1 MKKTIIISSIAIVA
15 LGALFPLIGQVIQSN
30 GSSIP
35 AICRSQATM
44 LVPKPLRLI
53 TLFQDTKE
61 YEPIVIS
68 KARTIFNI
76 PIRTISF
83 PTMEDCQYGTHAIVE

>member
-1 MKKTIIISSIAIVA
+1 MKKITIISIIALVA
-15 LGALFPLIGQVIQSN
+15 LGTLFPVVGRLIQSN
-30 GSSIP
+30 NSSITP
-35 AICRSQATM
+35 NCYSQASL

-53 TLFQDTKE
+53 TLFQDTKD
-61 YEPIVIS
+61 YKPGVIS

-83 PTMEDCQYGTHAIVE
+83 PTMEDCQYGTRAIAE